1 MEYNNIHIDD
11 KKLDAKVL
19 KEYLNALDK
28 VLEKYP
34 KLINRIDFIG
44 DFADSFKLTEV
55 ITKFEYNSKTKYS
68 LWQKTN
74 YYMTSYAFTSLMKDS
89 DAEKIKYVLL
99 CINEKLNYDKVYKL
113 INNCLNKNL
122 LYASNIE
129 QLLYHEVGHMFSG
142 LFKLIKNEDFFCRVF
157 EYMRAP
163 SEEFSSYS
171 LSSFEEFIAEHFS
184 KYLSNP
190 TFNEPTEYIGNMI
203 DKYYDI
209 YSDTNVLCKSND
221 LQLIRKPKSK

>member
-1 MEYNNIHIDD
+1 MEYNGINIDD
-11 KKLDAKVL
+11 KKLDVKVL
-19 KEYLNALDK
+19 KEYLYALDK

-44 DFADSFKLTEV
+44 NFADSFKLTEK
-55 ITKFEYNSKTKYS
+55 ITEYEYNSKTKYTF
-68 LWQKTN
+68 WQKFDF
-74 YYMTSYAFTSLMKDS
+74 YMTSYAFSSLIRDP
-89 DAEKIKYVLL
+89 DADKVKYVLL

-122 LYASNIE
+122 MYASNIE

-142 LFKLIKNEDFFCRVF
+142 LFKLIEKEDLFGRVF
-157 EYMRAP
+157 EYMCVP

-184 KYLSNP
+184 MYLINP
-190 TFNEPTEYIGNMI
+190 TFNEPTKFIGYMV

-209 YSDTNVLCKSND
+209 YSDTNALSKTND
-221 LQLIRKPKSK
+221 MHNLILKK

>member
-99 CINEKLNYDKVYKL
+99 CINEKLNYDKVY
-113 INNCLNKNL
+113 
-122 LYASNIE
+122 
-129 QLLYHEVGHMFSG
+129 
-142 LFKLIKNEDFFCRVF
+142 
-157 EYMRAP
+157 
-163 SEEFSSYS
+163 
-171 LSSFEEFIAEHFS
+171 
-184 KYLSNP
+184 
-190 TFNEPTEYIGNMI
+190 
-203 DKYYDI
+203 
-209 YSDTNVLCKSND
+209 
-221 LQLIRKPKSK
+221 

>member
-44 DFADSFKLTEV
+44 DFADSFKLTEA
-55 ITKFEYNSKTKYS
+55 ITKFEYYSKTKYS

-89 DAEKIKYVLL
+89 DAEKIK
-99 CINEKLNYDKVYKL
+99 L
-113 INNCLNKNL
+113 I
-122 LYASNIE
+122 
-129 QLLYHEVGHMFSG
+129 
-142 LFKLIKNEDFFCRVF
+142 FC
-157 EYMRAP
+157 
-163 SEEFSSYS
+163 
-171 LSSFEEFIAEHFS
+171 
-184 KYLSNP
+184 
-190 TFNEPTEYIGNMI
+190 
-203 DKYYDI
+203 
-209 YSDTNVLCKSND
+209 
-221 LQLIRKPKSK
+221 